1 MLEWLVIVAEKE
13 NRKKMDK
20 TWHRYVTFL
29 VRDEK
34 MSEKNV
40 KKRNKIT
47 CVYTYLERTNI

>member
-1 MLEWLVIVAEKE
+1 MTSNSCRDGESK
-13 NRKKMDK
+13 KKMDK

-47 CVYTYLERTNI
+47 CVYTYLQRTNI